1 MLLISK
7 LRFIYREIL
16 LKFRH
21 RHKVYYYYY
30 CHTVVMMISRWGHG
44 GSWPDGSSILVSKC
58 PSYITFLP
66 GFTQC
71 ELVASCEWVCL
82 LRRRTDRLA
91 VRGFCKI
98 QFIVSAV
105 TGPDSCLGQYSGLG
119 DQDRS
124 LGQQMALW
132 PAAKCSNS
140 QIKSRNKLTIVNKTN
155 WMHAAEPTECSRE
168 GLNFRKLQS
177 E

>member
-1 MLLISK
+1 MWASGEL
-7 LRFIYREIL
+7 
-16 LKFRH
+16 
-21 RHKVYYYYY
+21 
-30 CHTVVMMISRWGHG
+30 W
-44 GSWPDGSSILVSKC
+44 VSVFVEKKD
-58 PSYITFLP
+58 
-66 GFTQC
+66 
-71 ELVASCEWVCL
+71 W
-82 LRRRTDRLA
+82 LA